1 MSKNKSFAF
10 AKAGLPFIVLT
21 VGGWV
26 GLSKTIQGR
35 IDAQEAQTK
44 ELNLHAPAA
53 KQRSKKFDLH
63 EEMDRLRANVDID
76 HYELKPVPRLPD
88 EDE

>member
-35 IDAQEAQTK
+35 IDAQVGCGCMM
-44 ELNLHAPAA
+44 P
-53 KQRSKKFDLH
+53 RSITVLVFVL
-63 EEMDRLRANVDID
+63 
-76 HYELKPVPRLPD
+76 
-88 EDE
+88 